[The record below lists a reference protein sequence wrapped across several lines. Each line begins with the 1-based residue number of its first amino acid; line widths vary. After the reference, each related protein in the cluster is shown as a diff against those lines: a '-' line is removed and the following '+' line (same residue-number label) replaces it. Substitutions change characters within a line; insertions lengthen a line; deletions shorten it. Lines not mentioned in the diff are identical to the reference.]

1 MGKQTTQWPKKGT
14 NGQNNLSTK
23 HTHKPKDQV
32 TRIQLKSGVELRCS
46 EG

>member
-1 MGKQTTQWPKKGT
+1 MGKQTTQWPKKK
-14 NGQNNLSTK
+14 GQMDKSTK